1 MNSMTKKEMSALL
14 EAFSERV
21 VEKLAE
27 ALSAKNG
34 NSEPELID
42 TNESARILGI
52 SRAYLLSIK
61 DKFGYIKLGETK
73 QSRIFFKRDDI
84 LAEFRRVQS

>member
-1 MNSMTKKEMSALL
+1 MTKKEMSALL
-14 EAFSERV
+14 EAFTERV
-21 VEKLAE
+21 VERLAE
-27 ALSAKNG
+27 ALSAKKTG

-42 TNESARILGI
+42 STEAARILGI
-52 SRAYLLSIK
+52 SKAYLLSIK
-61 DKFGYIKLGETK
+61 EKFGYIKLGETK

>member
-1 MNSMTKKEMSALL
+1 MTKKEMSSLL

-21 VEKLAE
+21 VEKLVQ
-27 ALSAKNG
+27 ALNEKKE
-34 NSEPELID
+34 NSDPDLID
-42 TNESARILGI
+42 TNEAARILGI

-61 DKFGYIKLGETK
+61 DKFGYIKLGDTK